1 MGRGLTQCQPG
12 DRENWP
18 GRTPRTEEGC
28 LEVLGG
34 EGSRDGRISGGYS
47 SPRRHPVTGDGLG
60 RDPLKLPGPRLS
72 PGKGA
77 GDSPAQT
84 LRFIPLGK
92 GPGEALVSQ
101 ERWGKRFFIFNSFTC
116 SQTDWCSLLPEK

>member
-34 EGSRDGRISGGYS
+34 EGSRDGRISGGIRV
-47 SPRRHPVTGDGLG
+47 PGD
-60 RDPLKLPGPRLS
+60 
-72 PGKGA
+72 
-77 GDSPAQT
+77 
-84 LRFIPLGK
+84 IPL
-92 GPGEALVSQ
+92 Q
-101 ERWGKRFFIFNSFTC
+101 EMGWEGTH
-116 SQTDWCSLLPEK
+116 